1 MNLLSE
7 LRQQRKIYLEW
18 RHHLHRH
25 PELSGQESKTL
36 AFVCKHLRAA
46 RIAHKKL
53 AGGVVAWL
61 DPPRAKRGEPAIGL
75 RADMDA
81 LPIREQNQFRHRS
94 ANEGIMHACGHDGH
108 TTMLLGAANFLAQHK
123 ERLAGRV
130 YFIFQPAEEE
140 GKGAAKMI
148 DAGLFKQFPMQR
160 VFGLHNWPGLP
171 VGVFAVTSAE
181 VMAAV
186 DFFDIEIRGEGGH
199 AAMPH
204 LGTDALV
211 AASHFVT
218 IAQTLVSRNLDPL
231 ASAVLSITAMRGGE
245 NYNVLPAR
253 VAIKGTIRYFS
264 DKVCRQLVKQMDN
277 QLRSICKAH
286 GVQGQLGC
294 ETVTIA
300 TINDASSSALA
311 AQAAGGASSEKVRRE
326 LPPSMGGEDFAYML
340 KQVPGSYIWLG
351 NGDTASLHAPNYDFN
366 DKILLVGIQYWCEL
380 ACQARAA

>member
-1 MNLLSE
+1 MNFASE
-7 LRQQRKIYLEW
+7 LRQQRGQYVEW

-25 PELSGQESKTL
+25 PELSNQESKTL
-36 AFVCKHLRAA
+36 AFVCKHLRTA
-46 RIAHKKL
+46 RIAHKKM

-61 DPPRAKRGEPAIGL
+61 DPPPAKRGAPAIGL

-94 ANEGIMHACGHDGH
+94 SNEGIMHACGHDGH
-108 TTMLLGAANFLAQHK
+108 TAMLLGAATFLAQHK
-123 ERLAGRV
+123 AHLTSRI
-130 YFIFQPAEEE
+130 YFIFQPAEED
-140 GKGAAKMI
+140 GKGAAGMI
-148 DAGLFKQFPMQR
+148 AAGLFEQFPMQR

-171 VGVFAVTSAE
+171 AGTFAVTSAE

-186 DFFDIEIRGEGGH
+186 DFFDIVIRGAGGH

-218 IAQTLVSRNLDPL
+218 VAQTLISRNLDPL
-231 ASAVLSITAMRGGE
+231 EAAVLSITSMQGGE
-245 NYNVLPAR
+245 SYNVLPAR
-253 VAIKGTIRYFS
+253 VTLKGTIRYFN
-264 DKVCRQLVKQMDN
+264 DRICKRLVRQMDH

-286 GVQGQLGC
+286 DVQGQLSC

-300 TINDASSSALA
+300 TINDARSAELA
-311 AQAAGGASSEKVRRE
+311 AQAASAVSAQKVRRE

-340 KQVPGSYIWLG
+340 RQVPGSYIWLG

-366 DKILLVGIQYWCEL
+366 DQILLAGVQYWCEL